1 MSSLRDS
8 FVSGCLRCS
17 VVLAVLVAACGG
29 VSANP
34 PGGGN
39 GGSSSGGG
47 GSGSSSGG
55 GGSGSSGGGS
65 SSGGGN
71 GSSSGGGGASCP
83 STAPANF
90 STCSGSLSC
99 EYGSDPNI
107 QCDALAVC
115 ENGHWATTSP
125 PKNSL
130 CPTSAP
136 GQNGCPSSYAA
147 VPVGQGCSGEIECGY
162 SQGRCGCTVALSG
175 PAQID
180 AGARW
185 ECEAPQAGCPEPRP
199 RAGTA
204 CTAEGQSC
212 DYGGCTLPGGTN
224 MVCTN
229 GAWTQ
234 GPTAC
239 PLSAGGQ

>member
-1 MSSLRDS
+1 MKRVRTPDS
-8 FVSGCLRCS
+8 FVLASLRS
-17 VVLAVLVAACGG
+17 ALVLAAFVTACGG
-29 VSANP
+29 VSSNP

-39 GGSSSGGG
+39 GG
-47 GSGSSSGG
+47 GSSSGG
-55 GGSGSSGGGS
+55 GSGGGSSGGTS

-71 GSSSGGGGASCP
+71 GSSSGGGSASCP

-90 STCSGSLSC
+90 SACSGTLTC
-99 EYGSDPNI
+99 EYGTDPNI
-107 QCDALAVC
+107 QCDTLAVC
-115 ENGHWATTSP
+115 ENGRWTTTSP
-125 PKNSL
+125 PANPL

-136 GQNGCPSSYAA
+136 GANGCPSSYTA
-147 VPVGQGCSGEIECGY
+147 VPIGKGCSGEIECAY
-162 SQGRCGCTVALSG
+162 PEGRCSCTVALAG

-185 ECEAPQAGCPEPRP
+185 ECEAPQTGCPEPRP

-204 CTAEGQSC
+204 CSAAGKEC

-229 GAWTQ
+229 GTWTP